1 MDSVF
6 GIGFPELVVILLLAG
21 IVMGPQR
28 IRQAARWLGMMTA
41 KMQVISQAFTRQLN
55 AELDAVDESGELRGA
70 LDDVQA
76 LRQQVEELR
85 QELRSSTGGVVQE
98 GREAWRQGQQ
108 WTQGTIQ
115 PPNLPDKQQ
124 SSIAPP
130 PPPPPANEGGDEGET
145 EEEKKIDPASFE
157 LPTPLD
163 VPDDPDV

>member
-28 IRQAARWLGMMTA
+28 IRQVARWLGTMTV
-41 KMQVISQAFTRQLN
+41 KMQMISRAFTRQLN

-76 LRQQVEELR
+76 LRRQVEELR
-85 QELRSSTGGVVQE
+85 QELRASTGGVVQE
-98 GREAWRQGQQ
+98 GREAWREGQQ
-108 WTQGTIQ
+108 WAQGSIQ
-115 PPNLPDKQQ
+115 PPDLPDKQQ
-124 SSIAPP
+124 SSISPP
-130 PPPPPANEGGDEGET
+130 TPPQANEDGI
-145 EEEKKIDPASFE
+145 EEEKKIDPADFE

-163 VPDDPDV
+163 VPDDPEA